1 MQTILSGGMNMY
13 MQRNRKYPRV
23 YQKQQDVPIDEE
35 HFFTLS
41 MPMAAGVLSAV
52 LVGGIAIGYMVRKAL
67 D

>member
-1 MQTILSGGMNMY
+1 MY

-23 YQKQQDVPIDEE
+23 YQKQQEEPIEE
-35 HFFTLS
+35 ESFLTLS
-41 MPMAAGVLSAV
+41 MPAAAGVLSAV